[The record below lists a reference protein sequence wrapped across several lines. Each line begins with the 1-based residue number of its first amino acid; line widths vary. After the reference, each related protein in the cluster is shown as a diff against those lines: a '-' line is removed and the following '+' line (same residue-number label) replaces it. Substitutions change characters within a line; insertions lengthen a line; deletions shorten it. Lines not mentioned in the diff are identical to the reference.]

1 MHMVDFVITGHATF
15 APGMAGALE
24 MIAGPQ
30 EQFTVVPFLEEGAAS
45 YGDTIAN
52 VIVAAAENPEGAV
65 VFCDLMGGTPFNQ
78 SMIAAA
84 TLDNVDV
91 VAGCNLPMLLE
102 SCSERAFG
110 ASRAEVIDAALAAGT
125 MGVVHKVLETEPES
139 AADDLAGDGSGI

>member
-1 MHMVDFVITGHATF
+1 MVDFIITGHATF

-45 YGDTIAN
+45 YGDAVADAIA
-52 VIVAAAENPEGAV
+52 AAAENPEGVV

-84 TLDNVDV
+84 TLSNVDV
-91 VAGCNLPMLLE
+91 IAGCNLPMLLE
-102 SCSERAFG
+102 SCSERVFD
-110 ASRAEVIDAALAAGT
+110 ASRSEVVDVALAAGT
-125 MGVVHKVLETEPES
+125 MKTVRR
-139 AADDLAGDGSGI
+139 

>member
-1 MHMVDFVITGHATF
+1 MVDFVITGHATF

-52 VIVAAAENPEGAV
+52 AIVAAAENPEGAV
-65 VFCDLMGGTPFNQ
+65 VFCDLVGGTPFNQ

-84 TLDNVDV
+84 TLSNVDI

-125 MGVVHKVLETEPES
+125 TGVSHKVLEVES
-139 AADDLAGDGSGI
+139 ESVADDPAGDGGGI